1 MELTLDLYITITV
14 RIAVLFA
21 CGGYLFYRWAKA
33 PRRYYFDLPFLIGL
47 SFTALAISK
56 FFDVYLY
63 ENFYG
68 EGPAVQTMEGH
79 PGLVFVSARWLFILV
94 VSVPLLYANL
104 RVWVSERERARLAFV
119 GAYTAL
125 FVVLIFQAKTFAAL
139 NALLPF
145 MVLPVAA
152 ITIVTFLFIYA
163 RKRLPNVH
171 GLLVGLGWAA
181 YLVTNSVRPLLLAN
195 GSASMAELLDMLA
208 WLIIFAG
215 FIIRPS
221 YARAIFVP
229 IQKIIAK

>member
-1 MELTLDLYITITV
+1 MELTLDLYIAITV

-21 CGGYLFYRWAKA
+21 CGGYLFYRWARA
-33 PRRYYFDLPFLIGL
+33 PRRYYFDLPFLIGI
-47 SFTALAISK
+47 SYIALAISK
-56 FFDVYLY
+56 FFDIYLY
-63 ENFYG
+63 ETFYWAG
-68 EGPAVQTMEGH
+68 QKVQQEAGH

-94 VSVPLLYANL
+94 VTVPLIYANL
-104 RVWVSERERARLAFV
+104 RVWVAERARTRLACV
-119 GAYTAL
+119 GAYVAV
-125 FVVLIFQAKTFAAL
+125 FVVLILQAQTFADL

-152 ITIVTFLFIYA
+152 LTIVTFIFAYA

-171 GLLVGLGWAA
+171 GLLVGVGWAA
-181 YLVTNSVRPLLLAN
+181 YLITNSVRPLLLAN

-229 IQKIIAK
+229 MQKILAK